1 MPENNLA
8 TAEEWVIG
16 FLENMSYC
24 EHKFPGFAE
33 KYGYFVL
40 KNADI
45 LESIIEDGL
54 PNTVKSEEDAKKY
67 EEEILRR
74 EMFAKYNN

>member
-8 TAEEWVIG
+8 TAEEWVIR
-16 FLENMSYC
+16 FLENLSYC

-33 KYGYFVL
+33 NYGYFVL

-45 LESIIEDGL
+45 LVSIIGDGL
-54 PNTVKSEEDAKKY
+54 PNTVKSEEDAIKY
-67 EEEILRR
+67 EEEMIRR